1 MLTIAAVLIIAATI
15 YATRDARIVALVALA
30 LGLIVGT
37 AYHEALGIDGRKD
50 YTDPFGGTSTCL
62 AVVDHGY
69 NATWLFPGMDNQTYQ
84 VGTVCYHRD
93 PTN

>member
-1 MLTIAAVLIIAATI
+1 MITIAAILIIAATI
-15 YATRDARIVALVALA
+15 YATRDARIVALVALV

-37 AYHEALGIDGRKD
+37 AYRNALGIDGRKD
-50 YTDPFGGTSTCL
+50 YSDPFGGTSTCL

-84 VGTVCYHRD
+84 VGTVCYRRD
-93 PTN
+93 PA